1 MMRKALTMEPLNAS
15 FHFYTGQ
22 FLLAMGRF
30 GEAGAELR
38 QAIELQ
44 PTAEA
49 FRTYLAIVY
58 IKQGRFDKAL
68 LAAKAEPGPAQ
79 RRAALAMVYFAQ
91 GDQASGNAQLAEMIR
106 LDATYSQILIADVYT
121 LRGDADRAFAWL
133 DRGLAK
139 GDPGVAA
146 LYEDPFLVPAFRKN
160 PRLAQVL
167 RKLGLPTP
175 SEVAARRTASATYPI
190 GPATQ

>member
-30 GEAGAELR
+30 GEAEAELR
-38 QAIELQ
+38 RAVDLQ

-49 FRTYLAIVY
+49 FRTYLAVAY

-68 LAAKAEPGPAQ
+68 LAAKAEPAPPQ

-91 GDQASGNAQLAEMIR
+91 GDEASGKVQLAEMIR
-106 LDATYSQILIADVYT
+106 LDANYSQILIADVYT
-121 LRGDADRAFAWL
+121 LRGDADQAFAWL
-133 DRGLAK
+133 NRGLAK

-146 LYEDPFLVPAFRKN
+146 LYEDPFLVPALRKD
-160 PRLAQVL
+160 PRLARVL

-175 SEVAARRTASATYPI
+175 SQVAAQRAASATFPL

>member
-1 MMRKALTMEPLNAS
+1 MMRKALMMEPLNAS

-30 GEAGAELR
+30 RQAEAELR
-38 QAIELQ
+38 RAVDLQ

-49 FRTYLAIVY
+49 FRAYLAIDY
-58 IKQGRFDKAL
+58 IKQGRFDNAL

-91 GDQASGNAQLAEMIR
+91 GDETSGEAQLAEMIR
-106 LDATYSQILIADVYT
+106 LDANYSQILIADVYT
-121 LRGDADRAFAWL
+121 LRGDADQAFAWL

-146 LYEDPFLVPAFRKN
+146 LYEDPFLVPALRKD
-160 PRLAQVL
+160 PRLGQVL

-175 SEVAARRTASATYPI
+175 SEVAAQRAASGATP
-190 GPATQ
+190 GAGATQ